1 MREQFQAF
9 LAGDDAAFGDFY
21 REVNPRISA
30 YCYKLAP
37 DAWQDIVQE
46 LWERVIALR
55 TKNSPS
61 FSRRG
66 QGVVIE
72 SPLSFLFQVARN
84 LTVDHFR
91 RSHFTEDISD
101 DLAAEDGRATDLETL
116 VLESL
121 ERLAFEDRELLV
133 MNIYS
138 GYKFEEI
145 AKIQNRSVDA
155 VWQQASRARK
165 KLREFVMQDAKRLGI
180 ALPAVSNTKK
190 EGSAV

>member
-9 LAGDDAAFGDFY
+9 LAGDDAAFGEIY

-37 DAWQDIVQE
+37 DVWQDVVQE
-46 LWERVIALR
+46 LWERVISLR
-55 TKNSPS
+55 SKRNSD
-61 FSRRG
+61 RD
-66 QGVVIE
+66 IE

-91 RSHFTEDISD
+91 RSHITEEVTEDI
-101 DLAAEDGRATDLETL
+101 AAEEAPPTDLETL

-121 ERLAFEDRELLV
+121 ERLPFDDREVLV
-133 MNIYS
+133 LNIYS

-145 AKIQNRSVDA
+145 AKIQNRKVDA

-165 KLREFVMQDAKRLGI
+165 KLREFVVQDAKHLGI
-180 ALPAVSNTKK
+180 EIPSVSPKKK
-190 EGSAV
+190 EGSAA